1 MKKIITD
8 SAVEE
13 FENYLRFE
21 EKSENTI
28 QKYIR
33 DVRFLREFASAR
45 EISKTLA
52 IEFKAYL
59 AEKYELSSSN
69 SMIAAVNAF
78 FRFLGWGE
86 LCIKQFKIQRKAFC
100 SEERELTK
108 DEYFRLVNTAKQR
121 GTSD

>member
-8 SAVEE
+8 SAVEK

-33 DVRFLREFASAR
+33 DVRFLREFASVR

-59 AEKYELSSSN
+59 AEKYELSSEN
-69 SMIAAVNAF
+69 SMMAEANAF
-78 FRFLGWGE
+78 FRFQG
-86 LCIKQFKIQRKAFC
+86 
-100 SEERELTK
+100 
-108 DEYFRLVNTAKQR
+108 
-121 GTSD
+121 

>member
-33 DVRFLREFASAR
+33 DVRFLREFASVR
-45 EISKTLA
+45 EIYGDIT
-52 IEFKAYL
+52 
-59 AEKYELSSSN
+59 
-69 SMIAAVNAF
+69 
-78 FRFLGWGE
+78 
-86 LCIKQFKIQRKAFC
+86 
-100 SEERELTK
+100 
-108 DEYFRLVNTAKQR
+108 
-121 GTSD
+121 GTFSA

>member
-13 FENYLRFE
+13 LENYLRFE

-33 DVRFLREFASAR
+33 DVRFLREFASVR

-69 SMIAAVNAF
+69 SMIGEYI
-78 FRFLGWGE
+78 RFYNNE
-86 LCIKQFKIQRKAFC
+86 RIQIKTK
-100 SEERELTK
+100 LTPLEK
-108 DEYFRLVNTAKQR
+108 RSQYVV
-121 GTSD
+121 